1 VTEKRD
7 ELLSHEADGIRE
19 FDNALPR
26 WWLYG
31 FYVTIV
37 VAVAYFTNY
46 HVLSTPLVGRSTL
59 AAEYDDAVR
68 LAALTPRTMRA
79 VDASMTALS
88 DAASLDKGRA
98 IFEGQTNVCFS
109 CHRADLGGLVGPN
122 LTDDYWIHGCT
133 AAQLVANIKSGFPE
147 KGMMPFGSGQH
158 LSDEEVLQVASYVL
172 SKRDTHPPNP
182 KAREE
187 DREKRCGP
195 NGKTDADDARDA
207 DDHHDADDHDHDH
220 DLAH

>member
-1 VTEKRD
+1 MRICLSTAAPWPVSNEGMPMSNETRHKRD

-98 IFEGQTNVCFS
+98 IF
-109 CHRADLGGLVGPN
+109 
-122 LTDDYWIHGCT
+122 
-133 AAQLVANIKSGFPE
+133 
-147 KGMMPFGSGQH
+147 
-158 LSDEEVLQVASYVL
+158 
-172 SKRDTHPPNP
+172 
-182 KAREE
+182 
-187 DREKRCGP
+187 
-195 NGKTDADDARDA
+195 
-207 DDHHDADDHDHDH
+207 
-220 DLAH
+220 